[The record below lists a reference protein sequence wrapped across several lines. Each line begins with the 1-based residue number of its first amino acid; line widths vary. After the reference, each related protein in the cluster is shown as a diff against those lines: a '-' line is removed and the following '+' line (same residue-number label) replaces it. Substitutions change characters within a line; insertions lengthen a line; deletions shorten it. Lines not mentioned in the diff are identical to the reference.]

1 MASAVNLSAVSD
13 FRPKL
18 CHGHKGD
25 AAFRAGYRIIGRFET
40 SRVPPV
46 LTSPDRRHFGV
57 FLQADQLN
65 RRPELAGTF

>member
-25 AAFRAGYRIIGRFET
+25 AAFRAGYRIIGRLET
-40 SRVPPV
+40 SRVRPR
-46 LTSPDRRHFGV
+46 TAGS
-57 FLQADQLN
+57 DQS
-65 RRPELAGTF
+65 